1 MKKRIIGGGIVGV
14 ALLGVLLNTTNPST
28 AGPLGVLAIFV
39 LMYMLVLG
47 ALTFLLAA
55 GSRLWARV
63 ATSFAVARPVQPL
76 GVRRSYYFA
85 SILALAPIM
94 ILAMNSV
101 GEVGVYDLLLVA
113 LFATIATIYVAKR
126 SM

>member
-1 MKKRIIGGGIVGV
+1 MKKGIIGGGIVVV

-28 AGPLGVLAIFV
+28 AGPLGVLAIFI

-63 ATSFAVARPVQPL
+63 AAGFAVARPIQPL
-76 GVRRSYYFA
+76 SLRRSYYFA

-101 GEVGVYDLLLVA
+101 GEVGIYDLLLVA

-126 SM
+126 SA

>member
-1 MKKRIIGGGIVGV
+1 MKKGIIGGGIVGI

-47 ALTFLLAA
+47 ALTFLLVL

-63 ATSFAVARPVQPL
+63 ATSMAVARPIQPL
-76 GVRRSYYFA
+76 DVRRSYYFA

-101 GEVGVYDLLLVA
+101 GEVGIYDLLLVA

-126 SM
+126 SA

>member
-1 MKKRIIGGGIVGV
+1 MKKRIIGGGIVGI

-47 ALTFLLAA
+47 ALTFLLVV
-55 GSRLWARV
+55 GSRVWARV
-63 ATSFAVARPVQPL
+63 ATGMATARPVQPL
-76 GVRRSYYFA
+76 DLRHSYYFA

-101 GEVGVYDLLLVA
+101 GEVGVYDVLLVA
-113 LFATIATIYVAKR
+113 LFTTIATIYVAKR
-126 SM
+126 SA